1 MNTKKKFRENM
12 DNIREFYKK
21 EKGKQYPIVNPQ
33 LLKLE
38 EYEKSSYIKMLC
50 AITQYTESE
59 HEMQIMYLQRL
70 ISGNQFELT
79 LEDYM
84 KKTLELS
91 KEDVAEFI
99 NLYKES
105 KLRYTFCI
113 DGMILIGGQTKKDE
127 RQIEFL
133 VELIELLGIKKDEI
147 EYLIGFTRAILTQ
160 NSKEYEK
167 INSYKIYK
175 KILDDIFFYISPWF
189 KGKLIDTEDDVYYY
203 ANELTDFNSVVGKDD
218 LEKYFSSEYCQSK
231 KIGCYNLKW
240 NVNESYNL
248 KNKKQIEFI
257 NCKIDGKNSGY
268 FINIENIDSIRFENC
283 KICNFNSR
291 FIKTEGVVNE
301 MKIIGNEFSSCGVRE
316 RPNYDFEDIS
326 GGVFY
331 IFSNYTNIFI
341 EKNRFEGCFLV
352 NTSYY
357 NERIDGIIMWSNS
370 RVKTIK
376 ISNNKFNTMDSKNN
390 SASLFQIVVE
400 ENQNID
406 IIEENNQYISGT
418 DILYELCYV

>member
-147 EYLIGFTRAILTQ
+147 EYLIGFTRTVLTQ
-160 NSKEYEK
+160 DSKEYEK
-167 INSYKIYK
+167 IINHKYHIKLIK
-175 KILDDIFFYISPWF
+175 DILFYIGNWF
-189 KGKLIDTEDDVYYY
+189 KGKLIDTDDELYYY
-203 ANELTDFNSVVGKDD
+203 AYELTDFNQIVEEDG
-218 LEKYFSSEYCQSK
+218 LIIEYDWEPDEEPYLDK
-231 KIGCYNLKW
+231 KIIYHNLKW
-240 NVNESYNL
+240 SINESYRLGNA
-248 KNKKQIEFI
+248 KQVEFI
-257 NCKIDGKNSGY
+257 NCKIDGRNSKSNIFIYNINKIKFKNCE
-268 FINIENIDSIRFENC
+268 IL
-283 KICNFNSR
+283 NFNSQ
-291 FIKTEGVVNE
+291 FIRTGDTVK
-301 MKIIGNEFSSCGVRE
+301 KIELIGNIFKHCG
-316 RPNYDFEDIS
+316 EDS
-326 GGVFY
+326 GMFGGVFEMHSDY
-331 IFSNYTNIFI
+331 IDILVEKNIF
-341 EKNRFEGCFLV
+341 EKCFL
-352 NTSYY
+352 Y
-357 NERIDGIIMWSNS
+357 NINSPKNIYGIIMSASYVCGN
-370 RVKTIK
+370 IK
-376 ISNNKFNTMDSKNN
+376 ILNNQFNTMDSNKN
-390 SASLFQIVVE
+390 SASLFCFE
-400 ENQNID
+400 RGYQN
-406 IIEENNQYISGT
+406 IIEENNQYIGGS
-418 DILYELCYV
+418 DKLYE